1 MVLSTALFESIQ
13 GLTGNPILDQSMIFL
28 AEYLVILVP
37 ISLIY
42 LWFKDRET
50 SLFTFYTTVTG
61 IIISYGLGLLYFQEN
76 PSATY
81 ETIAAYHAENSFPS
95 QHTTALFATALPLIY
110 REKIKIGGL
119 MLFAGLLT
127 GFARIY
133 IGEHWPVDIIGAVF
147 AASLGLLICTYTWSY
162 FEKIWRPILNYSRK
176 LEALITKQ
184 FKELK

>member
-1 MVLSTALFESIQ
+1 MVLNAALFEAIE

-37 ISLIY
+37 LSLIY

-61 IIISYGLGLLYFQEN
+61 IIISYGLGLLYFHEN

-95 QHTTALFATALPLIY
+95 QHTTAIIATALPLLY
-110 REKIKIGGL
+110 REKSKIGGL
-119 MLFAGLLT
+119 MLISGLST

-133 IGEHWPVDIIGAVF
+133 IGEHWPVDILGAIF
-147 AASLGLLICTYTWSY
+147 AAALGLLIALYSWDKLEILWRPLIEFSREIE
-162 FEKIWRPILNYSRK
+162 EKISHIIP
-176 LEALITKQ
+176 
-184 FKELK
+184 KEV

>member
-1 MVLSTALFESIQ
+1 MVLNTALFEAIQ
-13 GLTGNPILDQSMIFL
+13 GLTGNPILDHFMVFI

-37 ISLIY
+37 LSLIY

-61 IIISYGLGLLYFQEN
+61 IIISYGLGLLYFHEN

-95 QHTTALFATALPLIY
+95 QHTTALIAAALPLLY
-110 REKIKIGGL
+110 REKSKIGGL
-119 MLFAGLLT
+119 VLISGLLT

-133 IGEHWPVDIIGAVF
+133 IGEHWPVDIFGAF
-147 AASLGLLICTYTWSY
+147 LAASLGLFICSYTWSY
-162 FEKIWRPILNYSRK
+162 IEKIWRP
-176 LEALITKQ
+176 LIDFSDKIDQ
-184 FKELK
+184 KVKDVLK